1 MTRRVCAVVAIVAAA
16 CGKGREASPPPA
28 ASSGAPAGSADRA
41 GSADPAD
48 RAGSGAADR
57 AGSAGSGVHCA
68 PLPFAAST
76 PVPEASAAAWLAIA
90 SPGSAGAR
98 STPEGSAESI
108 DGKPALLVVA
118 DSGNAGAYGLVDP
131 ETGATTETGKLPLSD
146 EVSDDLEGL
155 SARGDRIYGLTSSGW
170 ILVWQRRG
178 AGFVLVGAPY
188 PLGPVDLPDTKNNDR
203 APKGDGMV
211 CGAHG
216 VNCGRNYEGLCLA
229 AAPRSPDCI
238 GFAASRADGHVYCLS
253 EQAGRLVVHHDR
265 AIAVARAGTLADCTF
280 GDDGALWAGSNLF
293 GLGRVYRVAAW
304 DDPAHAQV
312 ELVAPL
318 LVGNPEVLAVR
329 GDVVYRMSDMD
340 GAPSPMAKFR
350 CTR

>member
-1 MTRRVCAVVAIVAAA
+1 VTRRVCVVVAIVAAA
-16 CGKGREASPPPA
+16 CGKGREASPTPA

-41 GSADPAD
+41 GSADSAD
-48 RAGSGAADR
+48 RAGSGAATDR
-57 AGSAGSGVHCA
+57 AGSTDAGVHCA

-76 PVPEASAAAWLAIA
+76 PVPEASAAAWLA
-90 SPGSAGAR
+90 
-98 STPEGSAESI
+98 ESI
-108 DGKPALLVVA
+108 AGKPALLVVA

-146 EVSDDLEGL
+146 DVSDDLEGL

-178 AGFVLVGAPY
+178 AGFALVGAPY

-203 APKGDGMV
+203 PPKGDGMV

-265 AIAVARAGTLADCTF
+265 AIAVARPGTLADCTF
-280 GDDGALWAGSNLF
+280 ADDGALWAGSNLF
-293 GLGRVYRVAAW
+293 GLGRVYRVTAW

-318 LVGNPEVLAVR
+318 LVGNPEVIAVR

>member
-1 MTRRVCAVVAIVAAA
+1 VTRRVCVVVAIVAAA
-16 CGKGREASPPPA
+16 CGKDREASPTPA

-41 GSADPAD
+41 GSAAT
-48 RAGSGAADR
+48 
-57 AGSAGSGVHCA
+57 GSAGSGDAGVHCA

-90 SPGSAGAR
+90 SPG
-98 STPEGSAESI
+98 
-108 DGKPALLVVA
+108 KPVLLVVA

-146 EVSDDLEGL
+146 DVSDDLEGL

-178 AGFVLVGAPY
+178 AGFALVGAPY

-211 CGAHG
+211 CSGRA

-253 EQAGRLVVHHDR
+253 EQAGRLVVHRDR
-265 AIAVARAGTLADCTF
+265 AIAIGRPGTLADCTF

-293 GLGRVYRVAAW
+293 GLGRVYRIADW
-304 DDPAHAQV
+304 DDPAHARV